1 MKKILALALC
11 VALCLCLSLPAF
23 AAETA
28 EGDYQ
33 GESQGQDVNIT
44 IGGEGV
50 HVYLVDIEFS
60 TVTFS
65 YSSDAF
71 RWNPENYQY
80 QHDEGGA
87 WSGEGTVK
95 IVNHSDLSV
104 NYKVEATDV
113 VPTYG
118 PLTINL
124 AGTTTGTI
132 EACTPETV
140 KGSKKAEVTYTVV
153 GTPTVTKIVEAVKL
167 GKIKVTISK

>member
-11 VALCLCLSLPAF
+11 TALCLCLALPAF
-23 AAETA
+23 AAGTA

-33 GESQGQDVNIT
+33 DESQGQDVNIT
-44 IGGEGV
+44 IGGEVV

-60 TVTFS
+60 TTTFS
-65 YSSDAF
+65 YTSDAF
-71 RWNPENYQY
+71 RWDPEHYQY
-80 QHDEGGA
+80 QHDEDGA
-87 WSGEGTVK
+87 WNGTGSVK

-104 NYKVEATDV
+104 NYKVEAKDV
-113 VPTYG
+113 VQTYG

-140 KGSKKAEVTYTVV
+140 KGSKKAEVTYTVS
-153 GTPTVTKIVEAVKL
+153 GTPTVTKIVDAVKL
-167 GKIKVTISK
+167 GTIQVTISK